1 MNSVTIAIIIGVSV
15 VVAIAAVMLFMTI
28 SNKRKSKKLQEHLK
42 KIKQQDKTKE
52 LEEQNISIANTT
64 QGENVSEEE
73 IFGTSSGQ
81 QGFFASS
88 KIRDT
93 QEDEVNGR
101 PFRPNR
107 REEEELPKMPNRP
120 SYREEQE
127 KRKSRDEDFENFLD
141 EHAFSRKV
149 FDKNLLNKIKKLPP
163 EIKSVIMGNIFDKF
177 NDDK

>member
-1 MNSVTIAIIIGVSV
+1 MSTMTIAIIIGVSIV
-15 VVAIAAVMLFMTI
+15 GLIAVGMLFITI

-42 KIKQQDKTKE
+42 KIKQEDKTKE
-52 LEEQNISIANTT
+52 LEEQNISLSKTP

-73 IFGTSSGQ
+73 LFGSSGQ

-88 KIRDT
+88 KINPDAQDDYQR
-93 QEDEVNGR
+93 QPRQNK
-101 PFRPNR
+101 
-107 REEEELPKMPNRP
+107 REEEELPRMPSRP
-120 SYREEQE
+120 TYREEQE
-127 KRKSRDEDFENFLD
+127 MRKNRDQEFEDFLD

-177 NDDK
+177 NGDK

>member
-1 MNSVTIAIIIGVSV
+1 MSQVEDRQS
-15 VVAIAAVMLFMTI
+15 
-28 SNKRKSKKLQEHLK
+28 
-42 KIKQQDKTKE
+42 E
-52 LEEQNISIANTT
+52 LEEQNISLSKTP

-73 IFGTSSGQ
+73 LFGSSGQ

-88 KIRDT
+88 KINPDAQDDYQR
-93 QEDEVNGR
+93 QPRQNK
-101 PFRPNR
+101 
-107 REEEELPKMPNRP
+107 REEEELPRMPSRP
-120 SYREEQE
+120 TYREEQE
-127 KRKSRDEDFENFLD
+127 MRKNRDQEFEDFLD

>member
-1 MNSVTIAIIIGVSV
+1 MSTMTIAIIIGVSIV
-15 VVAIAAVMLFMTI
+15 GLIAVGMLFITI

-42 KIKQQDKTKE
+42 KIKQEDKTKE
-52 LEEQNISIANTT
+52 LEEQNISLSKTP

-73 IFGTSSGQ
+73 LFGSSGQ

-88 KIRDT
+88 KINPDAQDDYQR
-93 QEDEVNGR
+93 QPRQNK
-101 PFRPNR
+101 
-107 REEEELPKMPNRP
+107 REEEELPRMPSRP
-120 SYREEQE
+120 TYREQE
-127 KRKSRDEDFENFLD
+127 FEDFLD